1 MVDTQDHLGPCGDGA
16 GGKASEPRKEIDHF
30 HLFVLLLRSPT
41 QVAPKCVSHQVPTTT
56 HLSRGTLT
64 CAHSGS
70 ARLTA
75 PVRARAERAWV
86 HGERVVA
93 VPQHATRRC
102 GGRAGM
108 VCGGGWARGA
118 GQTVPASHVDDEA
131 CVSFCMLRE
140 GRENQ
145 RTSGESARSLP
156 PSPRLDSF
164 ICREPFSVYSRG
176 MATMATMAT
185 PKLKVEK
192 KMKGKEVG

>member
-1 MVDTQDHLGPCGDGA
+1 M
-16 GGKASEPRKEIDHF
+16 
-30 HLFVLLLRSPT
+30 
-41 QVAPKCVSHQVPTTT
+41 
-56 HLSRGTLT
+56 
-64 CAHSGS
+64 
-70 ARLTA
+70 
-75 PVRARAERAWV
+75 

-118 GQTVPASHVDDEA
+118 GQKTVPASHVDDEA
-131 CVSFCMLRE
+131 LHALGGEGKSANDRCRHARCHPHHASGSFV
-140 GRENQ
+140 
-145 RTSGESARSLP
+145 
-156 PSPRLDSF
+156 
-164 ICREPFSVYSRG
+164 CREPFSVYSRG